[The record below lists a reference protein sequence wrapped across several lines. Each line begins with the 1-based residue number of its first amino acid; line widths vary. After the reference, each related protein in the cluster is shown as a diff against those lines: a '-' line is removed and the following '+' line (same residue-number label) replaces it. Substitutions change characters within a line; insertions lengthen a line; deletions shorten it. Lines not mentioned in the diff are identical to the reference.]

1 MIIFSRN
8 KERKLEIQKSDI
20 QTKKWS
26 EQKVHR
32 EKIIYELFE
41 KVQRCGPN
49 EPSGKSTIKP
59 VEAKLY
65 RTAKSKD
72 FSVYFALKKNI

>member
-41 KVQRCGPN
+41 KVQRCG
-49 EPSGKSTIKP
+49 S
-59 VEAKLY
+59 
-65 RTAKSKD
+65 RT
-72 FSVYFALKKNI
+72 NPRENQQ